1 MKNKDIEKAA
11 ERSTEKYV
19 ENGDLRG
26 FRGSYR
32 LGFIAGADWR
42 INSVWHTYEEAKKVD
57 LKKEDVV
64 IAIYPHNIYK
74 IGKLSLYNNIKTNP
88 ATGLQ
93 ETVQEIVVEQPYKMV
108 CLLSKCKAWAYIKD
122 LIPNKED

>member
-1 MKNKDIEKAA
+1 MTNKDIEKAA

-42 INSVWHTYEEAKKVD
+42 INTAWHSNAEVPNRSLDIYYCGEAILIQAIDGKFNFGIVHYGYGYNGKIFYTVTCLDKTYSMDE
-57 LKKEDVV
+57 
-64 IAIYPHNIYK
+64 
-74 IGKLSLYNNIKTNP
+74 IK
-88 ATGLQ
+88 Q
-93 ETVQEIVVEQPYKMV
+93 
-108 CLLSKCKAWAYIKD
+108 WAYIKD
-122 LIPNKED
+122 LIPNKEGEQ

>member
-1 MKNKDIEKAA
+1 MTNKDIEKAA

-42 INSVWHTYEEAKKVD
+42 INSVWHDVKD
-57 LKKEDVV
+57 IPKESS
-64 IAIYPHNIYK
+64 AILAIRPD
-74 IGKLSLYNNIKTNP
+74 GST
-88 ATGLQ
+88 
-93 ETVQEIVVEQPYKMV
+93 EIVYFIA
-108 CLLSKCKAWAYIKD
+108 LLRWRSLIKRCGFVQWAYIKD
-122 LIPNKED
+122 LTPNKEGEQ

>member
-42 INSVWHTYEEAKKVD
+42 INSVWHDV
-57 LKKEDVV
+57 KECPDENEPT
-64 IAIYPHNIYK
+64 IIEKNN
-74 IGKLSLYNNIKTNP
+74 GKPGCGEKR
-88 ATGLQ
+88 
-93 ETVQEIVVEQPYKMV
+93 
-108 CLLSKCKAWAYIKD
+108 
-122 LIPNKED
+122 

>member
-1 MKNKDIEKAA
+1 MKREDIEKAA

-32 LGFIAGADWR
+32 LGFIEGAEWR
-42 INSVWHTYEEAKKVD
+42 INSIWHNDTERPDPHKGD
-57 LKKEDVV
+57 LLVGIEVM
-64 IAIYPHNIYK
+64 
-74 IGKLSLYNNIKTNP
+74 GKTSYIRQN
-88 ATGLQ
+88 AYYVLQ
-93 ETVQEIVVEQPYKMV
+93 YGCVR
-108 CLLSKCKAWAYIKD
+108 WAYIKD

>member
-1 MKNKDIEKAA
+1 MTNKDIEKAA

-42 INSVWHTYEEAKKVD
+42 INSVWHDANEIPKKND
-57 LKKEDVV
+57 SYIVV
-64 IAIYPHNIYK
+64 
-74 IGKLSLYNNIKTNP
+74 YNRFGIKTDFWSHYRGWEKYRR
-88 ATGLQ
+88 ADK
-93 ETVQEIVVEQPYKMV
+93 VK
-108 CLLSKCKAWAYIKD
+108 KWAYIED
-122 LIPNKED
+122 LLPTKEDEQRKQKILKTQLNMKLKNWHI

>member
-1 MKNKDIEKAA
+1 MKREDIEKAA

-32 LGFIAGADWR
+32 LGFIAGAEWR
-42 INSVWHTYEEAKKVD
+42 INSVWH
-57 LKKEDVV
+57 DVKDTPKGSS
-64 IAIYPHNIYK
+64 AIFAIRPD
-74 IGKLSLYNNIKTNP
+74 GT
-88 ATGLQ
+88 T
-93 ETVQEIVVEQPYKMV
+93 EIVYFIN
-108 CLLSKCKAWAYIKD
+108 LLRWRSLIKRCGFVQWAYIKD